1 MYMENSAEEIS
12 DYNVSDDS
20 VPGQMIINVTDELV
34 DEIEN
39 AHKDGGEINPVAV
52 KSFAETVSSIR
63 IRSIRRLFPHAG
75 NSRSA
80 PVPKDFTDGMS

>member
-52 KSFAETVSSIR
+52 K
-63 IRSIRRLFPHAG
+63 
-75 NSRSA
+75 
-80 PVPKDFTDGMS
+80 